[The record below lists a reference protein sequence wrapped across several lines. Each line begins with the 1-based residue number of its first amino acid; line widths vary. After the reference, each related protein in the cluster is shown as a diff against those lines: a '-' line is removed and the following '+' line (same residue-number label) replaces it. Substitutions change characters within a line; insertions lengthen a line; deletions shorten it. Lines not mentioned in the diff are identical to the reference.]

1 MLGTDFF
8 GNSPSLGFPLALINK
23 ISMSTALFRTW
34 MVYLNWWLSSMAINR
49 CYKRPKCRFYIC
61 FPPSEINDYALK
73 CERNIC
79 LWTLIYKFEWILSI
93 NQMLVLTDVEFQPH
107 HRKGRGYVLFHL
119 PIHNQRQHCCSGI
132 QQLGL
137 LSLYGVTDLILPCVI
152 GRK

>member
-49 CYKRPKCRFYIC
+49 CYKRLWISKCRFYLC

-79 LWTLIYKFEWILSI
+79 LWTLIYNFEWILSI
-93 NQMLVLTDVEFQPH
+93 NKMLVLTDIEFQPY

-119 PIHNQRQHCCSGI
+119 PINNRRQHCCSGI
-132 QQLGL
+132 QQLHP
-137 LSLYGVTDLILPCVI
+137 LYGVTDLILPCVI
-152 GRK
+152 GR